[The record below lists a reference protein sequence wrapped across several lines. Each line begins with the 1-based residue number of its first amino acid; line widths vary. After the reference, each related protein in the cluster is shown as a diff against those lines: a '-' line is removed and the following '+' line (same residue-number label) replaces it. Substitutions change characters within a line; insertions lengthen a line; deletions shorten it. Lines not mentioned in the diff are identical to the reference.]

1 MIRFD
6 FTVSDVDAQN
16 ILQIMRERIN
26 ANNVKIIDHM
36 VQVLVQEG
44 HEEYIAEYRR
54 DNEYV
59 EGLIKKMTNT
69 RVEEC

>member
-6 FTVSDVDAQN
+6 FTVSDADAEN
-16 ILQIMRERIN
+16 IFSIMRDRILH
-26 ANNVKIIDHM
+26 NNQQIIEMIGKYGKED
-36 VQVLVQEG
+36 
-44 HEEYIAEYRR
+44 YIAAYRR

-59 EGLIKKMTNT
+59 EDLIKKMTNT

>member
-1 MIRFD
+1 MIHFD

-44 HEEYIAEYRR
+44 HEDYIAAYRR

-59 EGLIKKMTNT
+59 EGLIQKMTNT
-69 RVEEC
+69 RVAQ